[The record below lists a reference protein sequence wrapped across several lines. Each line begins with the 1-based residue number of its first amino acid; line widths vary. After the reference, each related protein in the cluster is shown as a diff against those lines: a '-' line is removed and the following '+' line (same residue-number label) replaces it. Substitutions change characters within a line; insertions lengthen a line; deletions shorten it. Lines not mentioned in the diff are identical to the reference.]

1 MVVPKQSWWQ
11 NKILESATTA
21 LHANETT
28 TTNLYHHNWFGS
40 IDMAILDNLE
50 ASLPDDYGT
59 PRKTI
64 NDAIKEINEDP
75 ENYKLMERLK
85 YMEDHGI

>member
-1 MVVPKQSWWQ
+1 VPKQSWWQ
-11 NKILESATTA
+11 KKTSELATTA

-28 TTNLYHHNWFGS
+28 TTTLYHHNWFGS

-50 ASLPDDYGT
+50 ASMADDDGM
-59 PRKTI
+59 PSKTV
-64 NDAIKEINEDP
+64 NDVIKEMLEDP
-75 ENYKLMERLK
+75 EHYKLMERLK